1 MAESFTS
8 NGQVWWNSS
17 GAGVWKYQGIYYIP
31 NVGHMV
37 RTLGAMKAEGSLTGT
52 GNFGRVSHTTRPEGG
67 TQSHVDIGLI
77 ATGTKAIPPQIMV
90 SKIWQDAYITD
101 VAHATDITTDIKAG
115 MQVCHNGATTIR
127 DVASGYRCGTVAAD
141 CFRDHALCSVENLA
155 GLISPSDSG
164 GPVWWY
170 SPSGIK
176 LLGWVS
182 ARWGTW
188 LESASPPSYPIMLFT
203 PVWVLQDHAWKAE
216 ETWREGGYPVGND
229 GTGCFVTA
237 HGCVK
242 S

>member
-37 RTLGAMKAEGSLTGT
+37 RSLGAMKTEGSLTGT
-52 GNFGRVSHTTRPEGG
+52 GNFGRVSHTT
-67 TQSHVDIGLI
+67 THNVDIGLI
-77 ATGTKAIPPQIMV
+77 ATGTKAISPQIMV
-90 SKIWQDAYITD
+90 SKTWQDAYITD
-101 VAHATDITTDIKAG
+101 VAHATDVTTDIKAG

-127 DVASGYRCGTVAAD
+127 DVAKGYRCGTVPHD
-141 CFRDHALCSVENLA
+141 CFRTASFCSVEDLA
-155 GLISPSDSG
+155 GIISPSDSG

-176 LLGWVS
+176 LLGWVTGG
-182 ARWGTW
+182 WGTW
-188 LESASPPSYPIMLFT
+188 LESASPPSYTRMIFT